1 MSLPCRSATLNNIMD
16 LPQPLSPGR
25 LLRRYQRFFAEIELA
40 DGARITAHTPNTGS
54 MLQCAVPGY
63 PVLVSRN
70 DDPKRKLRYSLEL
83 IKVKGCWVDTHT
95 QRSNRVVEEGLRNGW
110 IEGLE
115 DGVVTAEYRFGAS
128 RLDFHLDRG
137 TEQVLIEV
145 KNVTLTDG
153 GRRAL
158 FPDAV
163 TSRGQKHLRELMAAR
178 AAGFRAVMLFLVQR
192 CEADSFAPADSID
205 PVYGHL
211 LREAADA
218 GVEILACKSRVTPE
232 TTRLATRIPVLL

>member
-1 MSLPCRSATLNNIMD
+1 MD

-25 LLRRYQRFFAEIELA
+25 LLRRYQRFFAEVELA
-40 DGARITAHTPNTGS
+40 DGSRITAHTPNTGS

-70 DDPKRKLRYSLEL
+70 DDPKRKLRYTLEL
-83 IKVKGCWVDTHT
+83 IRVNGFWVDTHT

-115 DGVVTAEYRFGAS
+115 DGLISAEYRFGAS

-153 GRRAL
+153 ATTAL

-178 AAGFRAVMLFLVQR
+178 TAGYRAVMVFLVQR
-192 CEADSFAPADSID
+192 GEADGFSPADRID
-205 PVYGHL
+205 PLYGRM
-211 LREAADA
+211 LREAAGA
-218 GVEILACKSRVTPE
+218 GVEILAYRTLVTPE
-232 TTRLATRIPVLL
+232 SNRIGNRLPILLDQARNLDSILNP